1 MPCEPGGQNAPMVE
15 DARGSEVLSPEAL
28 TSEEIHTALGA
39 LLDRRDSGASGT
51 VLGAGSD
58 DLAAG
63 QRFLE
68 ALVDGGWMVP
78 TWPARHGGRDADASE
93 AVLIDTVMGD
103 YDVADLYP
111 YGVGLNL
118 VGPVLLDH
126 GRPDQQDRWL
136 RPIADGSQIWCQMF
150 SEPDAGSDLAN
161 AGMRAERDG
170 GEWVLNGSKVWTSR
184 GAYARWGMCLARTDP
199 SVAKH
204 RGLTMFAVDMTAIGV
219 EVRGLEQINGDRHF
233 TEVFVSDVRVPD
245 ADRIGDLGAGWGL
258 TVETL
263 AHERA
268 TIGGRSFGGGDTEA
282 QGLPSWLEG
291 WRSSGHLNDP
301 VVRQRAVRA
310 FILHR
315 VNQMTVARAAFAL
328 GDGETPGPEGSGA
341 KLRSVAAFKARA
353 YLGKDLAGAAGM
365 LTGTEGHLEFLTA
378 PSMSIRGGT
387 DEVQRNIVGERVLG
401 LPGEPRVDKDAAYVD
416 LKKSR

>member
-1 MPCEPGGQNAPMVE
+1 MADDVRSPGG
-15 DARGSEVLSPEAL
+15 L
-28 TSEEIHTALGA
+28 TPDDVHASLGA
-39 LLDRRDSGASGT
+39 LLEVRDRDASGT

-58 DLAAG
+58 DLDAG
-63 QRFLE
+63 RRFLE
-68 ALVDGGWMVP
+68 TLVGGGWMVP
-78 TWPARHGGRDADASE
+78 TWPTCHGGRGADGPE
-93 AVLIDTVMGD
+93 AALIDAAMGD

-118 VGPVLLDH
+118 VGPVLLDR
-126 GRPDQQDRWL
+126 GSPEQQDRWL
-136 RPIADGSQIWCQMF
+136 RPIADGSEIWCQMF

-170 GEWVLNGSKVWTSR
+170 DEWVLNGSKVWTSR
-184 GAYARWGMCLARTDP
+184 GAYARWGMCLARTDA

-204 RGLTMFAVDMTAIGV
+204 RGLTMFAVDMTAPGV

-245 ADRIGDLGAGWGL
+245 ADRIGELGAGWGL

-268 TIGGRSFGGGDTEA
+268 TIGGRAFGGGDDEEH
-282 QGLPSWLEG
+282 GLPSWLEE
-291 WRSSGHLNDP
+291 WRTAGHLQDP
-301 VVRQRAVRA
+301 VARQRAVRA

-315 VNQMTVARAAFAL
+315 VNQLTVARAAAES
-328 GDGETPGPEGSGA
+328 DGGESPGPSGSGA

-353 YLGKDLAGAAGM
+353 YLGKDLSGAAGM
-365 LTGTEGHLEFLTA
+365 LADVDGHLEFLTA

-401 LPGEPRVDKDAAYVD
+401 LPGEPRVDKDAPYAD

>member
-1 MPCEPGGQNAPMVE
+1 MS
-15 DARGSEVLSPEAL
+15 DADVL
-28 TSEEIHTALGA
+28 TSEQIHEALDE
-39 LLDRRDSGASGT
+39 LLERRDPDATGT

-58 DLAAG
+58 DLEAG
-63 QRFLE
+63 RRFLE
-68 ALVDGGWMVP
+68 LLVEGGWMVP
-78 TWPARHGGRDADASE
+78 TWPARHGGRDADAAE
-93 AVLIDTVMGD
+93 AARIDAAMAD

-118 VGPVLLDH
+118 VGPVLLDR
-126 GRPDQQDRWL
+126 GSPEQQERWL
-136 RPIADGSQIWCQMF
+136 RPIADGSEVWCQMF

-170 GEWVLNGSKVWTSR
+170 DEWILNGSKVWTSR
-184 GAYARWGMCLARTDP
+184 GAYARWGMCLARTDVG
-199 SVAKH
+199 VAKH
-204 RGLTMFAVDMTAIGV
+204 RGLTMFAVDMAAPGV
-219 EVRGLEQINGDRHF
+219 EVRPLEQINGDKHF

-268 TIGGRSFGGGDTEA
+268 TIGGRAFGGGDDEEV
-282 QGLPSWLEG
+282 GLPSWLEAWSDAG
-291 WRSSGHLNDP
+291 LLDDP
-301 VVRQRAVRA
+301 VARQRAMRA
-310 FILHR
+310 YAMHR
-315 VNQMTVARAAFAL
+315 VNQLTAARAAANAT
-328 GDGETPGPEGSGA
+328 GDAPGPEGSGA

-353 YLGKDLAGAAGM
+353 YLGKDLSGAAGM
-365 LTGTEGHLEFLTA
+365 LSDVDGHLEFLTA

-401 LPGEPRVDKDAAYVD
+401 LPGEPRVDKDVPFAD